1 MVAFVRKE
9 QHAPQGG
16 EAPEQAVTG
25 PSPLVIGGT
34 GGSGTRVIAQIV
46 QATGR
51 FMGAKV
57 TDYTLDAVPLARFDW
72 AHGRDILSGRATASS
87 VAAFRRALA
96 RHLSGHDPQRPWGWK
111 HPHSYLLLPFLA
123 EHCPELL
130 FVHVIRDGRDI
141 ALSGNQNQVGHYGDI
156 ALGPAEPSP
165 ARSLRYWAWANTR
178 SADEGSRLL
187 GERYLLLR
195 LEDLCADPESEVP
208 RLLRFARYTG
218 PEPYSAITRLITLP
232 PTIGRWRTSAL
243 ADASASDRDV
253 TASDALKRFGYT

>member
-1 MVAFVRKE
+1 
-9 QHAPQGG
+9 
-16 EAPEQAVTG
+16 
-25 PSPLVIGGT
+25 VIGGT

-46 QATGR
+46 HATGR

-57 TDYTLDAVPLARFDW
+57 TEDTLDAVPLARFDW
-72 AHGRDILSGRATASS
+72 THGRDILSGRAAVSS

-218 PEPYSAITRLITLP
+218 PEPYSAITRLITRP

-243 ADASASDRDV
+243 ADASAADRDV

>member
-1 MVAFVRKE
+1 ML
-9 QHAPQGG
+9 G
-16 EAPEQAVTG
+16 ELHTAQSGAAPEQAVTG

-34 GGSGTRVIAQIV
+34 GGSGTRVVAQIMH
-46 QATGR
+46 ATGR

-57 TDYTLDAVPLARFDW
+57 TEDTLDAVPLARFDW
-72 AHGRDILSGRATASS
+72 TYGRAILSGRATVSS

-96 RHLSGHDPQRPWGWK
+96 RHLSGHDPQCPWGWK

-141 ALSGNQNQVGHYGDI
+141 ALSNNQNQVGHYGDI
-156 ALGPAEPSP
+156 ALGPAELSP

-218 PEPYSAITRLITLP
+218 PEPYSAITRLITRP

-253 TASDALKRFGYT
+253 TVSDALERFGYT